1 MPKNI
6 EKNDVSPADECS
18 ENEHDE
24 KESDDIISKKATID
38 SSDDD
43 EVKNEPLPK
52 QKDKKTD
59 KKSKKDKKPDK
70 PADSSE
76 KKKKEEKADKEKPEK
91 PEKADKK
98 KPEKVDKEKPEK
110 VDKKKP
116 EKVDKEKPAPKKRP
130 MSGYNIFVKS
140 NANNCTEKVNEI
152 ATEKNIAK
160 MKVSS
165 NMWST
170 MEKSEKQIY
179 NDLASKLAAAIASDD
194 ADAVETIYDE
204 IKKLTTSQFDE
215 LKERVEANEE

>member
-1 MPKNI
+1 VEKKPVEKKPVPKKKQAPKKDNSS
-6 EKNDVSPADECS
+6 NDDSG
-18 ENEHDE
+18 DE
-24 KESDDIISKKATID
+24 K
-38 SSDDD
+38 
-43 EVKNEPLPK
+43 
-52 QKDKKTD
+52 
-59 KKSKKDKKPDK
+59 
-70 PADSSE
+70 
-76 KKKKEEKADKEKPEK
+76 
-91 PEKADKK
+91 
-98 KPEKVDKEKPEK
+98 
-110 VDKKKP
+110 
-116 EKVDKEKPAPKKRP
+116 KPAPKKRP

-152 ATEKNIAK
+152 ATEKNIPK

-194 ADAVETIYDE
+194 ADAEETIYDE